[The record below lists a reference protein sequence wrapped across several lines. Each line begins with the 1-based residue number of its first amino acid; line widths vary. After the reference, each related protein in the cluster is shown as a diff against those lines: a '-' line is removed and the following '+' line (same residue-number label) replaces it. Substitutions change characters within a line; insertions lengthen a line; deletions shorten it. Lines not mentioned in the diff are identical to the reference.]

1 MSTPRAVDLVE
12 QKAKYRIKMLTAKDP
27 KEAAKYKKLFR
38 NVRNQIE
45 LGRRK

>member
-1 MSTPRAVDLVE
+1 MSTLDATDLVE
-12 QKAKYRIKMLTAKDP
+12 RKVEYRMKMVGAKSS
-27 KEAAKYKKLFR
+27 KEAAKYKQLFR

>member
-12 QKAKYRIKMLTAKDP
+12 RKAEYRIKMLTANSS
-27 KEAAKYKKLFR
+27 KEAAKYKRLFR
-38 NVRNQIE
+38 NTRNQIE

>member
-1 MSTPRAVDLVE
+1 MSTPAAVDLVE
-12 QKAKYRIKMLTAKDP
+12 RKAKYRIKMLTAKTA
-27 KEAAKYKKLFR
+27 KEAADYKRLFR

>member
-12 QKAKYRIKMLTAKDP
+12 RKAEYRIKMLTAKTT
-27 KEAAKYKKLFR
+27 KEGAKYKRLFR

-45 LGRRK
+45 SGRRK